1 MSRSCA
7 GGKLSGGN
15 GPQRG
20 AEATRTKGLRASAM
34 KYSQNSSAWEREDG
48 ESKVSL
54 GFLTPYL
61 KKNNQVGLQA
71 DFEAMGTALTGCT
84 YIHVGKHTH
93 KINQV
98 GPASEGGLGFQKA
111 APWSP

>member
-1 MSRSCA
+1 MRRRQALRRERSTA
-7 GGKLSGGN
+7 GRGNYNKGPAGQRNEIFPEFLCLGK
-15 GPQRG
+15 RG
-20 AEATRTKGLRASAM
+20 
-34 KYSQNSSAWEREDG
+34 W

-54 GFLTPYL
+54 GFLRPYL

-98 GPASEGGLGFQKA
+98 GPASKGGLGFQKA
-111 APWSP
+111 APQSP